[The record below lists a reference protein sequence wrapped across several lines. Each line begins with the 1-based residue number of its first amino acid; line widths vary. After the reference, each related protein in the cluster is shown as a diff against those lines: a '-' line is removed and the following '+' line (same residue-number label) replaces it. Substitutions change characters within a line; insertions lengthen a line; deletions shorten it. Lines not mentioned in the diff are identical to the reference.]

1 MIFPIKLNTSG
12 PRLLVSF
19 FVGVFLLLSLSGQ
32 AQIPALPAQ
41 PRLVNDFAN
50 MLAPQEVELLER
62 KLRTYED
69 TTSNQIAIVTVTTL
83 DGWAIQEYATRLFE
97 QWKIGKK
104 GKDNGLLLL
113 ISKEDRK
120 ARIEVGYGLEGRVPD
135 LIASRIISS
144 VITPNFKNGE
154 YYQGLDQ
161 ATSQLIKACS
171 GEYSADAKPL
181 KSGKYSGLLIV
192 FLIVLI
198 LFFNV
203 FVRYRKLKNNQV
215 DSRGTDFLTMWSLF
229 NVLGGSGRGRGYD
242 DFKGGGGDF
251 GDFGGFGGGMSGG
264 GGADGSW

>member
-1 MIFPIKLNTSG
+1 MTFPIKHNTFRSALIT
-12 PRLLVSF
+12 PFLVS
-19 FVGVFLLLSLSGQ
+19 VFLVLSLIGH
-32 AQIPALPAQ
+32 AQIPALPSQ
-41 PRLVNDFAN
+41 PRLVNDFAG
-50 MLAPQEVELLER
+50 MLAPQEIDLLEK

-69 TTSNQIAIVTVTTL
+69 TTSNQIAIVTVTNL
-83 DGWAIQEYATRLFE
+83 DGWAIQEFATRLFE

-104 GKDNGLLLL
+104 GKDNGLLIL

-120 ARIEVGYGLEGRVPD
+120 ARIEVGYGLEGKVPD
-135 LIASRIISS
+135 LIAKRIISS
-144 VITPNFKNGE
+144 IITPNFKNQQ

-161 ATSQLIKACS
+161 ATSELISLCS
-171 GEYSADAKPL
+171 GEYSADAKKI

-198 LFFNV
+198 LLFNV

-242 DFKGGGGDF
+242 DFRGGG

-264 GGADGSW
+264 GGSDGSW

>member
-1 MIFPIKLNTSG
+1 MTFPIKHSTFRSAWFIPLL
-12 PRLLVSF
+12 LLVFSVLSF
-19 FVGVFLLLSLSGQ
+19 HVE
-32 AQIPALPAQ
+32 AQIPTLPAQ

-83 DGWAIQEYATRLFE
+83 DGWAIQEFATRLFE

-113 ISKEDRK
+113 ISKQDRK

-144 VITPNFKNGE
+144 VVTPNFKNGQ

-161 ATSQLIKACS
+161 ATSALIKACS
-171 GEYSADAKPL
+171 GEYVADAKQP
-181 KSGKYSGLLIV
+181 KSGKYSALLIV

-242 DFKGGGGDF
+242 DFRGGGGDF